1 MREFIYFSKN
11 ARTSGNFDL
20 NNLMKAG
27 RMDIACQIMIMCFF
41 VSHHTREDVK
51 LHMIFNGGPDPP
63 KHLEMSPGSN
73 FMGDDEKRIDISKKD
88 TGSLIKKMLY
98 KYKKGQKTEV
108 APGYFVEKRSFTQVV
123 EDLID
128 EGKEIFIMDK
138 KGEDIREVKK
148 LDNAVFIIGDQ
159 DGIPKPEMK
168 RLKKMDIK
176 KISVG
181 PQMYFA
187 SQTVTVIQNE
197 LDRRETSNSVRKSS
211 P

>member
-27 RMDIACQIMIMCFF
+27 RMDIACQIMIMSFF

-63 KHLEMSPGSN
+63 KHIEMTPGVN

-108 APGYFVEKRSFTQVV
+108 APGYFIEKRNLVQVV

-138 KGEDIREVKK
+138 KGEDIRDVKK

-168 RLKKMDIK
+168 KLKKMDIK

-197 LDRRETSNSVRKSS
+197 LDRRNL
-211 P
+211 

>member
-11 ARTSGNFDL
+11 AKTSGNFDL

-27 RMDIACQIMIMCFF
+27 RMDIACQIMIMSFF
-41 VSHHTREDVK
+41 VSHHTRENVK
-51 LHMIFNGGPDPP
+51 LHLVFNGGPDAP
-63 KHLEMSPGSN
+63 KHLEISPGIN
-73 FMGDDEKRIDISKKD
+73 FMGDEEKRIDISKKD
-88 TGSLIKKMLY
+88 VGSLIKKMLY
-98 KYKKGQKTEV
+98 KYKKDQKTEV
-108 APGYFVEKRSFTQVV
+108 APGYFIEKKNFIQVV
-123 EDLID
+123 EDMIE

-138 KGEDIREVKK
+138 RGEDLREVKK

-168 RLKKMDIK
+168 KLKQMDVK

-187 SQTVTVIQNE
+187 SQTVTILHNE
-197 LDRRETSNSVRKSS
+197 LDRRGI
-211 P
+211 